1 MPWKTDLKREIEEKH
16 LDVGIFTLQELYS
29 YSYNNLQLLYPKN
42 KAIKYSIQGTLQ
54 VLRDEKYLLFIG
66 RGEYKVLSWENDEF
80 INFVKVYHGES

>member
-1 MPWKTDLKREIEEKH
+1 MPWKTDLKREIEENH
-16 LDVGIFTLQELYS
+16 LDVGIFTLQELYR

-42 KAIKYSIQGTLQ
+42 KTIEARIRQTLQ

>member
-1 MPWKTDLKREIEEKH
+1 MPWKTDLKREIEENH

-42 KAIKYSIQGTLQ
+42 KTIDARIRQTLQ

-66 RGEYKVLSWENDEF
+66 RGEYKVLSWANDEF
-80 INFVKVYHGES
+80 INFVKVYHDES

>member
-1 MPWKTDLKREIEEKH
+1 MPWKTDLKREIEENH
-16 LDVGIFTLQELYS
+16 LDVGIFTLQELYR

-42 KAIKYSIQGTLQ
+42 KTIKYSIQGTLQ

-80 INFVKVYHGES
+80 INFVKVYHDES

>member
-1 MPWKTDLKREIEEKH
+1 MPWKTDLKREIEENH

-80 INFVKVYHGES
+80 INFVKVYHDES

>member
-1 MPWKTDLKREIEEKH
+1 
-16 LDVGIFTLQELYS
+16 
-29 YSYNNLQLLYPKN
+29 LLYPKN

-80 INFVKVYHGES
+80 INFVKVYHDES